1 MPSRPIKP
9 DWCRC
14 KKRPCLCAEL
24 SLWEAGIP
32 YVAGVDEVGRGPL
45 AGPVVAAAVILP
57 PGLPSRRLA
66 GVRDSKALTP
76 LARAR
81 AVVRIRRHALAVGV
95 GAASAGEIDR
105 LGITVTVRLAMQRAL
120 ARAQRRCEISHVLV
134 DGHPVRELGFPQ
146 TAIIRG
152 DHHCLSIAAASV
164 IAKEV
169 RDRLMRRLALR
180 HPAFGWE
187 RNAGY
192 GTRTHQQAL
201 REYGPT
207 PHHRR
212 SFGAQRELP
221 W

>member
-1 MPSRPIKP
+1 
-9 DWCRC
+9 
-14 KKRPCLCAEL
+14 
-24 SLWEAGIP
+24 
-32 YVAGVDEVGRGPL
+32 
-45 AGPVVAAAVILP
+45 
-57 PGLPSRRLA
+57 
-66 GVRDSKALTP
+66 
-76 LARAR
+76 
-81 AVVRIRRHALAVGV
+81 VVRIRRHALAIGI

-120 ARAQRRCEISHVLV
+120 ARARQRCEINHVLV
-134 DGHPVRELGFPQ
+134 DGHPVRDLGFPQ

-164 IAKEV
+164 VAKEV
-169 RDRLMRRLALR
+169 RDHLMRRLALR

-201 REYGPT
+201 REHGPT